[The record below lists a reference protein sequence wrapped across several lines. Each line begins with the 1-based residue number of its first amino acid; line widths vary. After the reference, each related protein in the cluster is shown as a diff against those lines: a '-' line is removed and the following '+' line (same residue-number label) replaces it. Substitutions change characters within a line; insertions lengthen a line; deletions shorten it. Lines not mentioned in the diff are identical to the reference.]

1 MEDSNLK
8 IQNEEQKFE
17 FLFMF
22 DVCVFALW
30 PIFKQNPPSRD
41 SENEPAIISILFFY
55 FRFLFKNQGKFC
67 IIYQNKLLNK
77 LLLSN
82 LVRQR

>member
-22 DVCVFALW
+22 DVCFFALW
-30 PIFKQNPPSRD
+30 PIFKQNLPSSD
-41 SENEPAIISILFFY
+41 SENEPATISSSI
-55 FRFLFKNQGKFC
+55 
-67 IIYQNKLLNK
+67 
-77 LLLSN
+77 
-82 LVRQR
+82 

>member
-22 DVCVFALW
+22 DVSVFALW
-30 PIFKQNPPSRD
+30 PIFKQNPPSRN
-41 SENEPAIISILFFY
+41 SENEPAIISS
-55 FRFLFKNQGKFC
+55 
-67 IIYQNKLLNK
+67 
-77 LLLSN
+77 SN
-82 LVRQR
+82 C